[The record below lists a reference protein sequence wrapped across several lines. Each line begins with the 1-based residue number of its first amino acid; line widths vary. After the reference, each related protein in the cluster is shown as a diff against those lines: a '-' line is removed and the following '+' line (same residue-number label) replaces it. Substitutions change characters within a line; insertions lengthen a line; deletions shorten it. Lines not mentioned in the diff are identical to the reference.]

1 MQPPHVSATLSS
13 RPPNTL
19 EVLERIEAK
28 LDRLERV
35 LGPLSALGDVPAVIG
50 TAVETLDDRA
60 RGQEAELDARL
71 RGAVALLERLSRPGT
86 LERLHQAVD
95 VVESLPTLLATAVD
109 AIDDVADPAGL
120 DLHGRVE
127 AGMKLLAQLTQPKTL
142 DLLRHLLGHVTDP
155 TPVATGV
162 PALDAYAAQG
172 VNMEQLTREGLQ
184 LIGQVVVFLRHAQ
197 ARGERRVGLLGAAKA
212 LRDPHVQRAVGF
224 ALSFLEG
231 FGQALDGT
239 PPERPD
245 PKRLPAA

>member
-1 MQPPHVSATLSS
+1 MQPPNASATPPS

-28 LDRLERV
+28 LDRIERV
-35 LGPLSALGDVPAVIG
+35 LGPLSALGDVPAVVG
-50 TAVETLDDRA
+50 TALETLDAGA
-60 RGQEAELDARL
+60 RGREPELDARL
-71 RGAVALLERLSRPGT
+71 RGAVALLERISRPGT
-86 LERLHQAVD
+86 LERLHQIVD
-95 VVESLPTLLATAVD
+95 VAESLPGLVATAVD
-109 AIDDVADPAGL
+109 AVDDIADPAGL

-127 AGMKLLAQLTQPKTL
+127 AGMRLLAQLTHPKTL
-142 DLLRHLLGHVTDP
+142 TLLQHLLGHVTDP
-155 TPVATGV
+155 TPVSTGV

-197 ARGERRVGLLGAAKA
+197 ATGERRLGLFGVAKA

-224 ALSFLEG
+224 AISFLEG

-239 PPERPD
+239 A
-245 PKRLPAA
+245 PKKSLPA